1 MTKMKK
7 SERKKKQMIKNHNVL
22 RESKK
27 IDLFLLYVYIL
38 ALFVLGE
45 RKLFLICAVLIFIL
59 TPFQTVD
66 AQKKKQPL
74 VLEEL
79 KIEGTIQKPEVMT
92 ILSRAKFT
100 YHTLELDVSFM
111 EKVEKALHVD
121 EAF

>member
-1 MTKMKK
+1 
-7 SERKKKQMIKNHNVL
+7 MIKNNDVFL
-22 RESKK
+22 KSKK
-27 IDLFLLYVYIL
+27 IDLFYLYVYIL
-38 ALFVLGE
+38 AMFIYGE
-45 RKLFLICAVLIFIL
+45 RKLFWICAVLIFIL
-59 TPFQTVD
+59 APFQTVD

-100 YHTLELDVSFM
+100 YHTLELDVSFI

>member
-1 MTKMKK
+1 MKALMTKT
-7 SERKKKQMIKNHNVL
+7 NNVL
-22 RESKK
+22 QESKK

-38 ALFVLGE
+38 ALFVYGE

-66 AQKKKQPL
+66 AQKKRQPL